1 MTLAHKHSEQPSL
14 QVIPGNGRRPRTK
27 ISHWVV
33 FALAVT
39 IAFFGLI
46 YSRISLDHSAF
57 EIQEL
62 EEQIAIQEELHWQL
76 RYELARIQD
85 PALLEGQI
93 ADLGMTYPDQP
104 DQRVALSVPAVSVD
118 ELDPDYRWAQLE
130 AILSAQP

>member
-1 MTLAHKHSEQPSL
+1 MTLAHHKHSEQPSL
-14 QVIPGNGRRPRTK
+14 QVIPGNARRPRTK
-27 ISHWVV
+27 ISHWVI

-39 IAFFGLI
+39 VAFFGLI

-62 EEQIAIQEELHWQL
+62 EEQIAIQEQLHWQL
-76 RYELARIQD
+76 RYELAQIQD

-93 ADLGMTYPDQP
+93 SDLGMIYPEE
-104 DQRVALSVPAVSVD
+104 RVALSVPVVSVD

>member
-1 MTLAHKHSEQPSL
+1 MTLAHPSGATTPAL
-14 QVIPGNGRRPRTK
+14 EVIPGANRKPRTK

-39 IAFFGLI
+39 VAFFGLI

-62 EEQIAIQEELHWQL
+62 EEQIVLQETLHWQL
-76 RYELARIQD
+76 RTELAEIQD
-85 PALLEGQI
+85 PALLEAQI
-93 ADLGMTYPDQP
+93 ADLGMVYPE
-104 DQRVALSVPAVSVD
+104 QRVALSVPIVGVD
-118 ELDPDYRWAQLE
+118 ELDPDYRWAQLK